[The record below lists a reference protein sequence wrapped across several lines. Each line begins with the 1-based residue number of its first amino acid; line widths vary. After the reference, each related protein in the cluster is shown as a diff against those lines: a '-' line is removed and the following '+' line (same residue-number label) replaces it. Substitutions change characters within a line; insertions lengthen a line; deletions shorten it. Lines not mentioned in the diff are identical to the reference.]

1 MTAEIA
7 PTRKQNHGW
16 LDTSLFRRGD
26 GDGLQHNRVCE
37 YMAEQRGGER
47 AFGLE
52 SLAGAERS
60 R

>member
-7 PTRKQNHGW
+7 PTRKQNHVW
-16 LDTSLFRRGD
+16 LDTAPCQRGD
-26 GDGLQHNRVCE
+26 GNGLQHDRACE
-37 YMAEQRGGER
+37 YIVEQRGGER
-47 AFGLE
+47 ALE